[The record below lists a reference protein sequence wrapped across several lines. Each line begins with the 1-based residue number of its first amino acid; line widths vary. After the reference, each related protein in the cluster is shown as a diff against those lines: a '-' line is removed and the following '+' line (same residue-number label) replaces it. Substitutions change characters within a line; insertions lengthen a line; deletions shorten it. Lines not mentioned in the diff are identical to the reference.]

1 MPDRISKI
9 VRVRALAY
17 MCMHVCVCVHACLMY
32 IPLTCDIT
40 TCT

>member
-17 MCMHVCVCVHACLMY
+17 MCMLACVYACVCVCMRV
-32 IPLTCDIT
+32 
-40 TCT
+40 